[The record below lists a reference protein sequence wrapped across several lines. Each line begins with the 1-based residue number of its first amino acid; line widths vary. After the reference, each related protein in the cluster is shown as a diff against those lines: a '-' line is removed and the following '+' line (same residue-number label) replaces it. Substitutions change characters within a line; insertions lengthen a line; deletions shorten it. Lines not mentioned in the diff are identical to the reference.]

1 MPHNSAFEGNHRI
14 IGSDVPGCWIGA
26 TPEVRRRLLG
36 LAVAVLAPAVI
47 PASADAQNTASGT
60 VRLVIRADALPPG
73 ALQMD
78 SEAILWM
85 APESVQETERSAALW
100 AAGDDAGALKAWQ
113 AVVKAEVEAER
124 LATDEQAD
132 AAAEWIAARAAR
144 LARREVAGDTSGTQ
158 EEWAKEIRG
167 VARSTAVASI
177 ESLD

>member
-1 MPHNSAFEGNHRI
+1 MPYNSAFEGNHRI

-47 PASADAQNTASGT
+47 PAPADAQNTAGGS

-85 APESVQETERSAALW
+85 APESMLEAERSAALW
-100 AAGDDAGALKAWQ
+100 ASGDDAGALKAWQ

-132 AAAEWIAARAAR
+132 AAAGWIAARATR
-144 LARREVAGDTSGTQ
+144 LASRNSGHTSGTQ
-158 EEWAKEIRG
+158 EERAKEIRG

-177 ESLD
+177 EGLD

>member
-1 MPHNSAFEGNHRI
+1 MPDNSAFEGNHRI
-14 IGSDVPGCWIGA
+14 IGSGAPGCWIGA

-47 PASADAQNTASGT
+47 PQSVDAQSTANGT

-73 ALQMD
+73 ALQMG
-78 SEAILWM
+78 SEAIMWM
-85 APESVQETERSAALW
+85 APESMQEAERSAVLW
-100 AAGDDAGALKAWQ
+100 ASGDDVGALKAWQ

-132 AAAEWIAARAAR
+132 TAAGWIAARAAR
-144 LARREVAGDTSGTQ
+144 LASRQAGDTSETL
-158 EEWAKEIRG
+158 EERAKEIRG

-177 ESLD
+177 EGHD

>member
-1 MPHNSAFEGNHRI
+1 MPDNSAFEGNHRI

-47 PASADAQNTASGT
+47 PESADAQNSASGS

-85 APESVQETERSAALW
+85 APESVREAERSAALW
-100 AAGDDAGALKAWQ
+100 ASGDDDAALIAWQ
-113 AVVKAEVEAER
+113 AVVTAEVEAQR
-124 LATDEQAD
+124 LATDEQAN
-132 AAAEWIAARAAR
+132 AAAGWIAARAAR
-144 LARREVAGDTSGTQ
+144 LAARHAGDTSETQ
-158 EEWAKEIRG
+158 KERAKEIRG
-167 VARSTAVASI
+167 VARSAAVASI
-177 ESLD
+177 EDLD

>member
-1 MPHNSAFEGNHRI
+1 M
-14 IGSDVPGCWIGA
+14 
-26 TPEVRRRLLG
+26 G

-47 PASADAQNTASGT
+47 PASADAQNTAGGT
-60 VRLVIRADALPPG
+60 VRLVIRAEALPPG

-85 APESVQETERSAALW
+85 APESVQETERLAGLWASGDDDAALI
-100 AAGDDAGALKAWQ
+100 AWQ

-132 AAAEWIAARAAR
+132 AAAGWIAARAAS
-144 LARREVAGDTSGTQ
+144 LARRQESDTSGTQ
-158 EEWAKEIRG
+158 EERAKEIRG

-177 ESLD
+177 EGVD

>member
-1 MPHNSAFEGNHRI
+1 M
-14 IGSDVPGCWIGA
+14 
-26 TPEVRRRLLG
+26 G

-47 PASADAQNTASGT
+47 PASADAQNTASGS

-85 APESVQETERSAALW
+85 APESVQEAERSAALW
-100 AAGDDAGALKAWQ
+100 ASGDDAGALEAWQ
-113 AVVKAEVEAER
+113 TVVKAEVEAER
-124 LATDEQAD
+124 LATDAQAD
-132 AAAEWIAARAAR
+132 ARAAM

-158 EEWAKEIRG
+158 EERAKEIRG

-177 ESLD
+177 EGLN

>member
-85 APESVQETERSAALW
+85 APESVQEAERSAALW
-100 AAGDDAGALKAWQ
+100 ASGDDAGALEAWQ

-124 LATDEQAD
+124 LATDAQAD
-132 AAAEWIAARAAR
+132 AAAAWIAARAAM

-158 EEWAKEIRG
+158 EERAKEIRG

-177 ESLD
+177 EGLD

>member
-1 MPHNSAFEGNHRI
+1 MPCNSAFDGNHRI

-47 PASADAQNTASGT
+47 PASADAQNIAGGS

-85 APESVQETERSAALW
+85 APESMQEVERSAALW
-100 AAGDDAGALKAWQ
+100 ASGDDASALEAWQ
-113 AVVKAEVEAER
+113 AVVKAEVQAER

-132 AAAEWIAARAAR
+132 AAAGWIAARAAR
-144 LARREVAGDTSGTQ
+144 LARRQAGDTSRTL
-158 EEWAKEIRG
+158 EERAKEIRG

-177 ESLD
+177 AGLD

>member
-47 PASADAQNTASGT
+47 PTSADAQNTASGT

-73 ALQMD
+73 ALNMD

-85 APESVQETERSAALW
+85 APESVEETERSAALW

-113 AVVKAEVEAER
+113 AVVKVEVGAER

-132 AAAEWIAARAAR
+132 AAAAWIAARAAR
-144 LARREVAGDTSGTQ
+144 LARRQPESDTSETR
-158 EEWAKEIRG
+158 EERTKEIRR
-167 VARSTAVASI
+167 VARSTAMASI
-177 ESLD
+177 EGLD

>member
-1 MPHNSAFEGNHRI
+1 
-14 IGSDVPGCWIGA
+14 
-26 TPEVRRRLLG
+26 LG

-60 VRLVIRADALPPG
+60 VRLVIVADALPPG

-85 APESVQETERSAALW
+85 APESVQETERLAGLWASGDDDAALI
-100 AAGDDAGALKAWQ
+100 AWK

-132 AAAEWIAARAAR
+132 AAAAWIAARAAR
-144 LARREVAGDTSGTQ
+144 LARRQTAGDTPGTQ
-158 EEWAKEIRG
+158 EERAKEIRG

-177 ESLD
+177 ERLD

>member
-1 MPHNSAFEGNHRI
+1 MPDNSAFAGNHRI

-47 PASADAQNTASGT
+47 PASADAQNTAGGS
-60 VRLVIRADALPPG
+60 VRLVIRAEALPPG

-85 APESVQETERSAALW
+85 APESMQETERLAGLWASGDDDAALI
-100 AAGDDAGALKAWQ
+100 AWQ
-113 AVVKAEVEAER
+113 AVVKAETEAER
-124 LATDEQAD
+124 LATDQQAD
-132 AAAEWIAARAAR
+132 AAAGWIAARAAR
-144 LARREVAGDTSGTQ
+144 LARRHPGDTSGTQ
-158 EEWAKEIRG
+158 EERAKEIRG

-177 ESLD
+177 EGAD

>member
-1 MPHNSAFEGNHRI
+1 MPDNSAFEGNHCVI
-14 IGSDVPGCWIGA
+14 CSGVHGCWIGA

-47 PASADAQNTASGT
+47 PESAGAQDSAGGT

-85 APESVQETERSAALW
+85 APESVQEAERSAALW
-100 AAGDDAGALKAWQ
+100 ASGDDEAALKAWR
-113 AVVKAEVEAER
+113 AVVKAEVEGQR

-132 AAAEWIAARAAR
+132 AAAGWIAARANR
-144 LARREVAGDTSGTQ
+144 LAARQAGHSSDTREQ
-158 EEWAKEIRG
+158 WAKEIRG

-177 ESLD
+177 EGLD